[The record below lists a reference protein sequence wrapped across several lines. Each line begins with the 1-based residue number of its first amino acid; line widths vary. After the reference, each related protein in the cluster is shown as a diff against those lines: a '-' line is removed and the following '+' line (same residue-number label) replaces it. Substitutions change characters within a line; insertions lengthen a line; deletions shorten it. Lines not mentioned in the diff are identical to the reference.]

1 MKILGAKAREVRY
14 KIDLDGVILYA
25 DTQFESGRNMVLDV
39 IIRNEDGEKINI
51 GEQSKGRILD
61 FLSQNFTD
69 HDVWD
74 QIQ

>member
-74 QIQ
+74 QI

>member
-51 GEQSKGRILD
+51 GEQSKSRILD
-61 FLSQNFTD
+61 FLGQNFAD

-74 QIQ
+74 QI

>member
-25 DTQFESGRNMVLDV
+25 DTQFESGRNMVLDD

-51 GEQSKGRILD
+51 GEQSKSKILD
-61 FLSQNFTD
+61 FLSQNFVD

-74 QIQ
+74 QI

>member
-51 GEQSKGRILD
+51 GEQSKSRILD
-61 FLSQNFTD
+61 FLSQNFAD

-74 QIQ
+74 QI

>member
-51 GEQSKGRILD
+51 GNNLRAGS
-61 FLSQNFTD
+61 
-69 HDVWD
+69 
-74 QIQ
+74 

>member
-51 GEQSKGRILD
+51 SVEEFISLISKEIHERK
-61 FLSQNFTD
+61 
-69 HDVWD
+69 
-74 QIQ
+74 

>member
-51 GEQSKGRILD
+51 GEQSKSKILD
-61 FLSQNFTD
+61 FLSQNFAD

-74 QIQ
+74 SV

>member
-61 FLSQNFTD
+61 FLSQNFAD

-74 QIQ
+74 QI

>member
-1 MKILGAKAREVRY
+1 MKILGAKAKEVRY

-25 DTQFESGRNMVLDV
+25 DTQFESGRNMVLDI

-51 GEQSKGRILD
+51 GEQSKGRVLD
-61 FLSQNFTD
+61 FLSQNFAD

-74 QIQ
+74 KI